1 VWNAWASGSVAI
13 GYTEPALRTVFRTV
27 SATVP
32 ANILV
37 TGCRLT
43 ILPVK
48 AKVFSLSGYILDGEP
63 TTVYVDF
70 VIVPEAENLY
80 IEITVDYLYR

>member
-1 VWNAWASGSVAI
+1 
-13 GYTEPALRTVFRTV
+13 V

-37 TGCRLT
+37 TGHRLT

-48 AKVFSLSGYILDGEP
+48 AKVFSVSGYTVDGEP
-63 TTVYVDF
+63 TTLYVDF
-70 VIVPEAENLY
+70 VIEPEVENLY
-80 IEITVDYLYR
+80 IEITVNYLYRQDL